1 MIETADIV
9 IIGAGSAGCVLADR
23 LSADGKRSVLVI
35 EAGGSDRSPYI
46 QVPIG
51 YGRVF
56 FDPRVNWMFDSEK
69 VPGLGDRTSYWPR
82 GKVIGGSGSINA
94 MVYVR
99 GQPADFDDWQ
109 ASGARG
115 WGFAD
120 CLPYFKKAERFEG
133 GDDLYRGR
141 EGPIHITDLGPFA
154 HPLCQRFLDA
164 GHALGFAT
172 TPDFNGPEPEG
183 VGLYQINTDKGL
195 RASTANA
202 YLRPALRRP
211 NLKLLTQARARR
223 ILFEDKRAVGVEIER
238 GGRIEQVL
246 ARSEVILCAG
256 AVQTPQLLQL
266 SGLGDPRS
274 LQALGLDVVHA
285 APAVGENLQDH
296 LAVSYFYRS
305 TAATLNDDL
314 GPLAG
319 KMKAGLQYL
328 LGRKGPLSLSVNQAG
343 GFIRSR
349 PGLSRP
355 DLQLYFSPVSYSQTP
370 LAERTLINPDP
381 FSAFLLS
388 FNSCRPTSRGRI
400 SLSSP
405 DPLAPPKI
413 EPNYLSTDQ
422 DVEDAVRG
430 CHLLRRIAASGPL
443 GAIASSEIAPG
454 GGVQGDEALLAD
466 FRARADTVYHPVG
479 TARMGE
485 DASLCV
491 VDSRLRVHGVRGL
504 RIIDASVF
512 PTLPSGNTQAPVI
525 MVAERGADLA
535 LEDYAAA

>member
-23 LSADGKRSVLVI
+23 LSADGKRTVLVI

-99 GQPADFDDWQ
+99 GQPADFDDWH

-164 GHALGFAT
+164 SHALGFAT
-172 TPDFNGPEPEG
+172 TPDFNGPRPEG

-246 ARSEVILCAG
+246 ARGEVILCAG

-328 LGRKGPLSLSVNQAG
+328 FGRKGPLSLSVNQAG

-370 LAERTLINPDP
+370 LAERTLINPAP

-400 SLSSP
+400 SLSSS

-413 EPNYLSTDQ
+413 EPNCLSTDQ

-430 CHLLRRIAASGPL
+430 CHLLRRIAASGSL
-443 GAIASSEIAPG
+443 GAIVSSEIAPG
-454 GGVQGDEALLAD
+454 AGVQGDEALLAD

-485 DASLCV
+485 DASQCV